1 MARKSDFTGRNIPSL
16 STRKSAPVTTNFAK
30 GIYTYKPN
38 DTMDSTE
45 IRLAQD
51 ARFDRVGEYGTRLGY
66 KRKGVPIGRN
76 MYKDNRTA
84 ADADYLKPSQVKP
97 ATFTAPANATICSV
111 IVDARKVQNQGS
123 FVVIRVNMYVNNRL
137 VAQSCFNDP
146 AWQTA
151 SSHEVYFNNAP
162 TVRTGDTVKVTVD
175 MQTGDED
182 DVEVST
188 NGSSNDLRIRVYE
201 CTTGHIDNIFEFTVN
216 NDVIYLFTFA
226 HDISGTT
233 RLDLCWQTGG
243 TITTIRTLPA
253 GAKKVRFSQN
263 LNTVR
268 YADGVEGPR
277 LLTPSISG
285 GVVTTWYDTAITVE
299 DLQTGTALNVKA
311 SNIMN
316 GTADNLVYFDPD
328 VNTKAYWTYPYG
340 YTYAKSPAFSTTAT
354 INGNPGTTLSISS
367 STITPSGIA
376 VGDWI
381 TGQGT
386 ATAEVTSISGTTVN
400 LRIVDTTPQS
410 ISSYDKFSVDFFQNF
425 PAIKTGDP
433 LTAMF
438 NLGGVLYFM
447 TRRNKYQMYAQSADS
462 WTQSASNA
470 QNGTFSQ
477 ESIVCDLNYAYFA
490 SDNGIYVFDGSSEA
504 SLTEGS
510 IQNVYDAI
518 TDKQNIVMEL
528 YQNRLYVFY
537 PSASG
542 LPNDSCLVYNINL
555 RVWESFDSN
564 AFVSAACARRNSSGN
579 FVCGHSKMGLIMYAE
594 KRNGTSAD
602 YADYGAAI
610 NFNLETSY
618 QHFGAPSQL
627 KRISKWRP
635 QFATADKP
643 YTVECGYAL
652 DYSDQVQYAF
662 SIDLLRQA
670 PTYVGRNMQGGFTN
684 TLTQTH
690 NGIAYSNNADGTFTV
705 SSGTVS
711 GGTSLSMWGSTAM
724 ANGRLIWMAPGT
736 YTLSGGIGD
745 IALQAVKP
753 DGGVI
758 ATTSTATGKVTFTLM
773 GRTQVFVRVSIANGK
788 TVPATTVYAQ
798 LEAGPYATSYIPY
811 SVWDNPSDYGV
822 PAIPTRHTTL
832 AKVNGKFYRC
842 QIRYQHIAAF
852 EPVIFRSHTLTVE
865 TQRIR

>member
-1 MARKSDFTGRNIPSL
+1 MARKSNFIGRNIPSL

-51 ARFDRVGEYGTRLGY
+51 ARFDRVGEYGTRLGL
-66 KRKGVPIGRN
+66 KRKGTPIGRSI
-76 MYKDNRTA
+76 YLDNRTA
-84 ADADYLKPSQVKP
+84 STPEYKTPSQIDA
-97 ATFTAPANATICSV
+97 ATFTASSNATICAASV
-111 IVDARKVQNQGS
+111 EVQKWQNQDS
-123 FVVIRVNMYVNNRL
+123 YVVVRVNLYVNNAL
-137 VAQSCFNDP
+137 VAQSCFYDP
-146 AWQTA
+146 AWQSPA
-151 SSHEVYFNNAP
+151 GYNVYFNNAP
-162 TVRTGDTVKVTVD
+162 TVKTGDSVKVTVD
-175 MQTGDED
+175 MQSGDGND
-182 DVEVST
+182 IGLGVNAGTST
-188 NGSSNDLRIRVYE
+188 LRAWLFE
-201 CTTGHIDNIFEFTVN
+201 CTPGHVDNIFEVN
-216 NDVIYLFTFA
+216 IDGDVSYLFTFS
-226 HDISGTT
+226 HLISGST

-243 TITTIRTLPA
+243 TISTIRTLPA

-263 LNTVR
+263 LNKVR
-268 YADGVEGPR
+268 YADGVEAPR
-277 LLTPSISG
+277 LLTPTISG
-285 GVVTTWYDTAITVE
+285 GAVTGWSDAAITVK
-299 DLQTGTALNVKA
+299 DLKTDTTLSVKA

-316 GTADNLVYFDPD
+316 GTADNLIYFDPD

-354 INGNPGTTLSISS
+354 INGSPGTTLSINS
-367 STITPSGIA
+367 STITPAGIA

-386 ATAEVTSISGTTVN
+386 ATAEVTSISGSTVY
-400 LRIVDTTPQS
+400 LKIVDTTPQT
-410 ISSYDKFSVDFFQNF
+410 ISSYDKFSVDFYQNF
-425 PAIKTGDP
+425 PAIQTGDP

-447 TRRNKYQMYAQSADS
+447 TRRNKYQMYAQAADS
-462 WTQSASNA
+462 WTQSSTNA

-477 ESIVCDLNYAYFA
+477 ESVVCDLNYAYFA
-490 SDNGIYVFDGSSEA
+490 SDNGIYVFNGSSET
-504 SLTEGS
+504 SLTENS

-518 TDKQNIVMEL
+518 PDKQNIVMEL

-537 PSASG
+537 PSVSG
-542 LPNDSCLVYNINL
+542 GANDTCLVYNINL
-555 RVWESFDSN
+555 HVWESFDSN
-564 AFVSAACARRNSSGN
+564 AFVGAACARKNSSGD
-579 FVCGHSKMGLIMYAE
+579 FICGHSKMGMLMYAE
-594 KRNGTSAD
+594 KEGGTIAD
-602 YADYGAAI
+602 YSDYGAAI
-610 NFNLETSY
+610 NFNLQTSY
-618 QHFGAPSQL
+618 QHFGTPSQQ

-635 QFATADKP
+635 QFATTANP

-652 DYSDQVQYAF
+652 DYTDQVEYAF

-690 NGIAYSNNADGTFTV
+690 NGITYSNNADGTFTV

-711 GGTSLSMWGSTAM
+711 GGTSISMWGSTAR
-724 ANGRLIWMAPGT
+724 ANGRLIWMAPGI

-745 IALQAVKP
+745 IALQAVKL
-753 DGGVI
+753 DGSVI
-758 ATTSTATGKVTFTLM
+758 ATTSTATGKVTFTLAS
-773 GRTQVFVRVSIANGK
+773 RTQVFVRVSIANGK

-798 LEAGPYATSYIPY
+798 LEAGPFATSYIPY
-811 SVWDNPSDYGV
+811 SVWDNPSDYGAPAV
-822 PAIPTRHTTL
+822 PTVHTTTP
-832 AKVNGKFYRC
+832 KVNGEFYRC